1 MNKLKSNPLKVAV
14 YKSFVE
20 FDEQSIK
27 QLFVEIL
34 HNSLNVYVVI
44 DYDQVILSIL
54 NLHMSSIQLTH

>member
-1 MNKLKSNPLKVAV
+1 MNKLKSNPLKLAV

-34 HNSLNVYVVI
+34 HNSLNVYVII
-44 DYDQVILSIL
+44 DYDQVILYIL

>member
-44 DYDQVILSIL
+44 DYDEVILSIL